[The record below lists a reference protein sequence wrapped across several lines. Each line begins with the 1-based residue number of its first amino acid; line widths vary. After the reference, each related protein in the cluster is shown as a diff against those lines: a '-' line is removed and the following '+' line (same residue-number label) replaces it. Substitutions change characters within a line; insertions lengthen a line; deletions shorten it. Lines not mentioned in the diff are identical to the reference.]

1 MSASV
6 ITDLS
11 KLCIHTITHKP
22 WTIEQSARKF
32 SEAGVAGITVW
43 RDAIAGR
50 DIRETGKLLRSLNL
64 KVVSL
69 CRGGFFPAL
78 KKEDR
83 EAAIAE
89 NKKAIDEAS
98 ELEAPMLVLVCGSAP
113 GQSLIDS
120 REQIKQGI
128 EACVQH
134 AEKKGVQLT
143 IEPLHPMYAGDRSAI
158 NTLEQANDMAE
169 YFNSPF
175 VGIAADVY
183 HLWWDPDL
191 QNQIK
196 RCGKNKNLSAFHIC
210 DWKTPTLDMLNDR
223 GIMGE
228 GCINIKEIRG
238 WVEGAGFDGFNEVEI
253 FSTIHWKEDQD
264 EFFDRIVEAYLKNS

>member
-1 MSASV
+1 MSASA

-11 KLCIHTITHKP
+11 RLCIHTITHKS

-50 DIRETGKLLRSLNL
+50 DFSQTGQMLRSMNL

-83 EAAIAE
+83 TAAIAE

-98 ELEAPMLVLVCGSAP
+98 ALEAPMLVLVCGAAV
-113 GQSLIDS
+113 GQSLNES

-128 EACVQH
+128 ETCLSH
-134 AEKKGVQLT
+134 AEKRGVKLT

-158 NTLEQANDMAE
+158 NTLEQANTMAE

-175 VGIAADVY
+175 VGIALDVY
-183 HLWWDPDL
+183 HVWWDPDL
-191 QNQIK
+191 EQQIK
-196 RCGKNKNLSAFHIC
+196 RSAKNGNLSAFHVC

-228 GCINIKEIRG
+228 GCIDIKQIRG
-238 WVEGAGFDGFNEVEI
+238 WVEDAGFDGYNEVEI

-264 EFFDRIVEAYLKNS
+264 EYFDRILQGYLQHT

>member
-1 MSASV
+1 MSASR

-11 KLCIHTITHKP
+11 KLCIHTITLKP
-22 WTIEQSARKF
+22 WTIEQSARRY

-43 RDAIAGR
+43 RDAITGR
-50 DIRETGKLLRSLNL
+50 DIRETGKMLRSLKL

-69 CRGGFFPAL
+69 CRGGFFPAPD
-78 KKEDR
+78 KEGR
-83 EAAIAE
+83 SAAIKE
-89 NKKAIDEAS
+89 NMMAIDEAA

-113 GQSLIDS
+113 GQSLPES

-128 EACVQH
+128 EACIPY

-158 NTLEQANDMAE
+158 NTLKQANDLAE
-169 YFNSPF
+169 YFSSPS
-175 VGIAADVY
+175 VGIAVDVY

-191 QNQIK
+191 RNQLA
-196 RCGKNKNLSAFHIC
+196 RCGANGNLSAFHIC

-223 GIMGE
+223 GI
-228 GCINIKEIRG
+228 
-238 WVEGAGFDGFNEVEI
+238 GAASDFE
-253 FSTIHWKEDQD
+253 
-264 EFFDRIVEAYLKNS
+264 

>member
-6 ITDLS
+6 ISDLS
-11 KLCIHTITHKP
+11 KLCIHTITLKP

-43 RDAIAGR
+43 RDAITGM

-78 KKEDR
+78 EKKDR
-83 EAAIAE
+83 EAAIKE
-89 NKKAIDEAS
+89 NIKAIDEAS
-98 ELEAPMLVLVCGSAP
+98 ELEAPMLVLVCGAAP
-113 GQSLIDS
+113 GQSLIES
-120 REQIKQGI
+120 REQIKLGI
-128 EACVQH
+128 EACILQ

-158 NTLEQANDMAE
+158 NTLEQANDIAE
-169 YFNSPF
+169 YFSSPS

-191 QNQIK
+191 QNQLI
-196 RCGKNKNLSAFHIC
+196 RCGANGNLSAFHIC

-223 GIMGE
+223 GLMGE
-228 GCINIKEIRG
+228 GCINIREIRG
-238 WVEGAGFDGFNEVEI
+238 WAEGAGFKGYNEVEI
-253 FSTIHWKEDQD
+253 FSTIHWQEDQD
-264 EFFDRIVEAYLKNS
+264 IFFDRIIKAYLQFS

>member
-1 MSASV
+1 MSASA

-11 KLCIHTITHKP
+11 KLCIHTITLKP
-22 WTIEQSARKF
+22 WTIEQSAKKF

-43 RDAIAGR
+43 RDAITGR

-78 KKEDR
+78 EKNDR
-83 EAAIAE
+83 EAAIRE
-89 NKKAIDEAS
+89 NMKAIDEAS

-113 GQSLIDS
+113 GQSLHES
-120 REQIKQGI
+120 RDQIKRGI
-128 EACVQH
+128 EACIPY

-158 NTLEQANDMAE
+158 NTLEQANDLAE
-169 YFNSPF
+169 YFSSPA
-175 VGIAADVY
+175 VGIAVDVY

-191 QNQIK
+191 RNQLI
-196 RCGKNKNLSAFHIC
+196 RCGTNGNLSAFHIC

-223 GIMGE
+223 GLMGE
-228 GCINIKEIRG
+228 GCINIRQIRG
-238 WVEGAGFDGFNEVEI
+238 WVEETGFKGFNEVEI
-253 FSTIHWKEDQD
+253 FSTIHWQEDQD
-264 EFFDRIVEAYLKNS
+264 IFFDRIVKAYLQYS

>member
-1 MSASV
+1 MSAAA
-6 ITDLS
+6 IGNLS
-11 KLCIHTITHKP
+11 KLCIHTITMKP

-64 KVVSL
+64 EVVSL
-69 CRGGFFPAL
+69 CRGGFFAAL
-78 KKEDR
+78 TQEQRD
-83 EAAIAE
+83 AAIRE
-89 NKKAIDEAS
+89 NKKAIDEAA

-113 GQSLIDS
+113 GQSLIES
-120 REQIKQGI
+120 REQIKWGI
-128 EACVQH
+128 EACVPY

-158 NTLEQANDMAE
+158 NTLSQANDIAE
-169 YFNSPF
+169 YFNSDS

-191 QNQIK
+191 ENQIT
-196 RCGKNKNLSAFHIC
+196 RCGTNGNLSAFHIC

-228 GCINIKEIRG
+228 GCINIREIRG
-238 WVEGAGFDGFNEVEI
+238 WVENAGFTGYNEVEI
-253 FSTIHWKEDQD
+253 FSNIYWSQDQD
-264 EFFDRIVEAYLKNS
+264 DYFNKIINGYLQFS

>member
-1 MSASV
+1 MSASA
-6 ITDLS
+6 ISDLS
-11 KLCIHTITHKP
+11 RLCIHTITLKP
-22 WTIEQSARKF
+22 WTIELTARKF

-43 RDAIAGR
+43 RDAITGR

-78 KKEDR
+78 EKKDR
-83 EAAIAE
+83 ESAIKE
-89 NKKAIDEAS
+89 NIKAIDEAS
-98 ELEAPMLVLVCGSAP
+98 ELEAPMLVLVCGAAP
-113 GQSLIDS
+113 GQSLIES

-128 EACVQH
+128 EACIPH

-158 NTLEQANDMAE
+158 NTLEQANDFAE
-169 YFNSPF
+169 YFNSVS

-191 QNQIK
+191 HNQLI
-196 RCGKNKNLSAFHIC
+196 RCGIHGNLSAFHIC

-223 GIMGE
+223 GLMGE

-238 WVEGAGFDGFNEVEI
+238 WVEDAGFKGYNEVEI
-253 FSTIHWKEDQD
+253 FSTIHWQEDQNI
-264 EFFDRIVEAYLKNS
+264 FFDRIIKAYLQCS